1 MDKQRDAKNTKPAE
15 PPKIAN
21 PPPSKTKVIHLG
33 TKTRREKTM
42 GVLRDDE
49 DRDLR
54 QSW

>member
-33 TKTRREKTM
+33 KKTRREKKIV
-42 GVLRDDE
+42 VLRDDE
-49 DRDLR
+49 DHDLR
-54 QSW
+54 